1 MLLTVSDWFIGKTA
15 DSTHLGISQ
24 KKNEWRRMYHVFI
37 EQIRNEII
45 ILMHTFCLEITAN
58 TNIS

>member
-1 MLLTVSDWFIGKTA
+1 
-15 DSTHLGISQ
+15 
-24 KKNEWRRMYHVFI
+24 MYHVFI

-45 ILMHTFCLEITAN
+45 ILMHTFCLEILAN